1 MVRYLLIAFI
11 IYIAYRFLFHFLIPV
26 IRTTR
31 QVKKGF
37 REMHERMQQQ
47 QAGSPFQK
55 NPETDPV
62 PTRNNDDYIDYEE
75 VR

>member
-1 MVRYLLIAFI
+1 MRYILIAFI

-37 REMHERMQQQ
+37 REMHDRMQQPQTPNFQQ
-47 QAGSPFQK
+47 QAEPSRSKPSD
-55 NPETDPV
+55 E
-62 PTRNNDDYIDYEE
+62 DYIEYEE
-75 VR
+75 IK